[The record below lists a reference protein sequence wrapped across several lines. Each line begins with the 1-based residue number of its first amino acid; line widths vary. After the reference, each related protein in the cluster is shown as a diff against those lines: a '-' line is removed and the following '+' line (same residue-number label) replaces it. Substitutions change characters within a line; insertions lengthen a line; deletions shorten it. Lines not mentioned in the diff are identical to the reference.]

1 MKKNSLLFLLFT
13 TLLLSSCSFPSLENQ
28 GEQPVALTA
37 TFEAMVNEALQAA
50 VAELTQEALL
60 NPSATNTA
68 SPLPPTATNSPT
80 VTITSTFTQ
89 IPPTNTPLPPTATSS
104 PTVTATR
111 SDFNCQVVS
120 FAPPIDRV
128 YPSGGDF
135 DGKWTF
141 KNTGSDTWNKDNVD
155 FVYLSG
161 TKFQVSVSSLDL
173 STSISNGDQVEFIVD
188 MLAPKSSGTYTA
200 TWGLKKD
207 NLVFCTSTI
216 QIIVK

>member
-1 MKKNSLLFLLFT
+1 MKKFLFLFLLLT
-13 TLLLSSCSFPSLENQ
+13 ALLLNSCSLPLLGSQ
-28 GEQPVALTA
+28 SEQPIALTA
-37 TFEAMVNEALQAA
+37 TFEAMVNEALQTAIA
-50 VAELTQEALL
+50 KLTQEAIL

-68 SPLPPTATNSPT
+68 TPIPPTATYTPTAT
-80 VTITSTFTQ
+80 VTSTLTP
-89 IPPTNTPLPPTATSS
+89 IPPTSTPLPPTATSS
-104 PTVTATR
+104 PTVTPTR

-141 KNTGSDTWNKDNVD
+141 KNTGSEVWNKDNVD

-173 STSISNGDQVEFIVD
+173 STSISNGEEVQFIID

-207 NLVFCTSTI
+207 DLVFCTSTI